1 MLNICGR
8 VRTAAVFNRADFGNT
23 VVPWA
28 GKLSIDASKV
38 SLSGGATAAE
48 FARIYKW
55 VQEANVDDKV
65 PAGVN
70 DRRLPP
76 ACLDWCAKQASAA
89 AAPKP
94 AGR

>member
-1 MLNICGR
+1 M
-8 VRTAAVFNRADFGNT
+8 
-23 VVPWA
+23 PWA
-28 GKLSIDASKV
+28 TGLDIDVSKV
-38 SLSGGATAAE
+38 ELYGGATADD